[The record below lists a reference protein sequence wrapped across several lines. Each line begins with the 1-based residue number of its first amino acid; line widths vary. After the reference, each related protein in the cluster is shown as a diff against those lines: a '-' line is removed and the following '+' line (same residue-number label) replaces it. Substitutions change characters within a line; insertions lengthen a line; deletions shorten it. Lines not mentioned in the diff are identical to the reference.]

1 MNRLS
6 LVCVV
11 AALVMTG
18 VAETAAERR
27 AAYLAQGMKTPET
40 SKFFMRHE
48 DPESHVVSWIMK
60 PGLVDH
66 NQQHFYF
73 TAKSMTDD
81 GRFLMFHSAPD
92 ESQKGVKRRKTQRV
106 LDFLTDELVEVTDW
120 PAGTPFVDAAQDQVW
135 YVKNDGICRRDL
147 LVDPKK
153 EIRVCDFAAD
163 VKMPSG
169 GFSHYCTHLTLTPD
183 RQKAFLDW
191 CHADGYWRNNP
202 SNSVTRQLL
211 VDLKTGTAET
221 WGTGDFWINHGQ
233 LHPTNT
239 NLAMCA
245 YEGCSRKRIKNED
258 GTSSYILRPADE
270 VYPRLI
276 LVEKGKR
283 TFVPP
288 RIKNYA
294 THEHWS
300 EDGSGFYWCASG
312 VYWMD
317 LATGV
322 QRCICP
328 FGSAH
333 ATVTTDNRFITS
345 DESWGGWW
353 RGCGWTTSFYNRDT
367 HQGIFIHSKRP
378 VYAPRE
384 KPSNY
389 HPDPHPQFVCED
401 RYVVCT
407 MNVKDHQMTV
417 SVTPVEALAAATSKP
432 RPEPKR
438 IALDWH
444 ARRRADVPVEMELNW
459 KKLRDVGVI
468 GKYEPTRYLV
478 VCPESF
484 GVEAT
489 LADGSRRRLAVTPL
503 VGRTTDFIILR
514 FTPPAGATALDL
526 LVGVDGRFEMV
537 DAEHC
542 ENLFAGA
549 LKPESAARWA
559 VSKQRASVEPARFG
573 LLMKALKVGVEGA
586 ASYTVDVPAE
596 MAGKPCR
603 FEADVRSLSDMTWSG
618 PITLE
623 QLDAAGKLLP
633 ETVVDRRWMG
643 HMRPP
648 SKTAYY
654 REKGFIHKDAKKIV
668 FRAQMRYVAGT
679 VDNHGRP
686 LDKPERLQPKLLV
699 THLALRTAAELP
711 FTGYD
716 NRYFTKGVTDDPA
729 DSAIVLGGENAF
741 SYPTRSHASWA
752 GNVPMRRDDQIF
764 FPRLAGTIEAWFKPA
779 WKADDATNYSLI
791 EAVHSAA
798 HVEGVYHPKT
808 RGALVEVT
816 YLPKTQ
822 SARLTLKDAA
832 DIQYRKSAQA
842 ALPAGQWTHVACT
855 FSPDGEARLYFGGKC
870 VLTLPLKGFKPFDLE
885 KAKYPN
891 DEGPV
896 ELWLGGSWRSGR
908 VSGHINPD
916 FPFMS
921 GAADLLRVS
930 CGVRYAADFTPA
942 TNFACDADTCALFG
956 FDRELDGVTAH
967 GPGFVPGSYRAL
979 TDVLSHTFT
988 CAGQELRYYSK
999 YVSSCNDFTKLL
1011 DNHVYKQVPR
1021 EAEAK
1026 LARRAEVKRFSLKNG
1041 DTVAID
1047 CPKGVVTDYIEYVND
1062 GTAPLL
1068 YPLLYREG
1076 DIDPRSFGDIADTL
1090 VATCRTDREKADKIF
1105 NFVMLASN
1113 YSQNP
1118 LATFRPGSDVPRYVE
1133 YAALM
1138 MLNAYCGFECG
1149 PLNNMAANL
1158 FACSGNCPS
1167 SQTAGYGHSFEQV
1180 FYDGKNRIYDL
1191 SARKFFP
1198 AMDNE
1203 TVACLSDADR
1213 EFGVLARWDSRVGGF
1228 CRNGSRGH
1236 HVQTPA
1242 YQEKCGMVLRPGE
1255 RFRLWRL
1262 NNGYCNDLQINSCW
1276 PGNKRTTTRP
1286 TSFFKSDIAAECR
1299 ATPRKNSN
1307 VYGVK
1312 DDDLSRLDRFFPEFV
1327 NGFLVF
1333 DGKPTA
1339 ANPAFSQA
1347 TAEGFVYHVKSCYP
1361 VVHAEYRAETAA
1373 GAAGLE
1379 LSTDFGK
1386 TWYPLPQDA
1395 AGTAVV
1401 DYPVRARLDY
1411 LVRVK
1416 APMAAVTRFA
1426 AVTEVQANRRILP
1439 GELKAGKNTLCFK
1452 ADSDAAAQVS
1462 IAYRVPA
1469 QKVEVKPTAFTG
1481 TIPGCERLL
1490 ALVDPAQP
1498 LVLKVDGVSEA
1509 ATVRAHGGVKAT
1521 LAGGK
1526 LVVTAEAGTVPRFAA
1541 VDILDAGAE
1550 KQVTLLVA
1558 EDARLVMGKPQMLK
1572 KPADKA
1578 RFEFAP
1584 LKGGKYAVLN
1594 LTRYQSKLDPLGGHY
1609 GASDNKDIVVN
1620 LPGLGK
1626 PVGAGAQE
1634 SLPDAYWWSPIG
1646 LEKPGERA
1654 NFKWEYAVDPHSYY
1668 PYQMMRVFDLPAG
1681 ASWAEYMT
1689 PETFPGGVEVVAVLV
1704 LPEPDRDFKA
1714 MLRKVLCGY
1723 NCEPWRV
1730 TF

>member
-1 MNRLS
+1 M
-6 LVCVV
+6 
-11 AALVMTG
+11 
-18 VAETAAERR
+18 
-27 AAYLAQGMKTPET
+27 
-40 SKFFMRHE
+40 
-48 DPESHVVSWIMK
+48 
-60 PGLVDH
+60 
-66 NQQHFYF
+66 
-73 TAKSMTDD
+73 
-81 GRFLMFHSAPD
+81 
-92 ESQKGVKRRKTQRV
+92 
-106 LDFLTDELVEVTDW
+106 
-120 PAGTPFVDAAQDQVW
+120 
-135 YVKNDGICRRDL
+135 
-147 LVDPKK
+147 
-153 EIRVCDFAAD
+153 
-163 VKMPSG
+163 
-169 GFSHYCTHLTLTPD
+169 
-183 RQKAFLDW
+183 
-191 CHADGYWRNNP
+191 
-202 SNSVTRQLL
+202 
-211 VDLKTGTAET
+211 
-221 WGTGDFWINHGQ
+221 
-233 LHPTNT
+233 
-239 NLAMCA
+239 
-245 YEGCSRKRIKNED
+245 
-258 GTSSYILRPADE
+258 
-270 VYPRLI
+270 
-276 LVEKGKR
+276 
-283 TFVPP
+283 
-288 RIKNYA
+288 
-294 THEHWS
+294 
-300 EDGSGFYWCASG
+300 
-312 VYWMD
+312 
-317 LATGV
+317 
-322 QRCICP
+322 
-328 FGSAH
+328 
-333 ATVTTDNRFITS
+333 
-345 DESWGGWW
+345 
-353 RGCGWTTSFYNRDT
+353 
-367 HQGIFIHSKRP
+367 
-378 VYAPRE
+378 
-384 KPSNY
+384 
-389 HPDPHPQFVCED
+389 
-401 RYVVCT
+401 
-407 MNVKDHQMTV
+407 
-417 SVTPVEALAAATSKP
+417 
-432 RPEPKR
+432 
-438 IALDWH
+438 
-444 ARRRADVPVEMELNW
+444 
-459 KKLRDVGVI
+459 
-468 GKYEPTRYLV
+468 
-478 VCPESF
+478 
-484 GVEAT
+484 
-489 LADGSRRRLAVTPL
+489 
-503 VGRTTDFIILR
+503 
-514 FTPPAGATALDL
+514 
-526 LVGVDGRFEMV
+526 
-537 DAEHC
+537 
-542 ENLFAGA
+542 
-549 LKPESAARWA
+549 
-559 VSKQRASVEPARFG
+559 
-573 LLMKALKVGVEGA
+573 
-586 ASYTVDVPAE
+586 
-596 MAGKPCR
+596 
-603 FEADVRSLSDMTWSG
+603 RSLSDMTWAG

-633 ETVVDRRWMG
+633 ETVVDRRWTG

-648 SKTAYY
+648 GKTAYY

-668 FRAQMRYVAGT
+668 FRAQMRYVAGS

-716 NRYFTKGVTDDPA
+716 DRHFTKGVTDDPA

-779 WKADDATNYSLI
+779 WKADDATNYSLV

-798 HVEGVYHPKT
+798 HVEGAYHPKT
-808 RGALVEVT
+808 RGALVEVA
-816 YLPKTQ
+816 YLPKTK

-832 DIQYRKSAQA
+832 DIQYRKTVRA
-842 ALPAGQWTHVACT
+842 ALPTGQWTHVACT
-855 FSPDGEARLYFGGKC
+855 FAPDGEARLFFGGKC

-908 VSGHINPD
+908 VSGHVNPD
-916 FPFMS
+916 FPFMP

-967 GPGFVPGSYRAL
+967 GPGFIPGSYRAL
-979 TDVLSHTFT
+979 TDVLNHTFT
-988 CAGQELRYYSK
+988 CEGRELRYYSK
-999 YVSSCNDFTKLL
+999 CVSPRNDFTKLL
-1011 DNHVYKQVPR
+1011 DNHVYKKIPR

-1026 LARRAEVKRFSLKNG
+1026 LARRAEVKRFTLKAG

-1062 GTAPLL
+1062 GTAPLA

-1090 VATCRTDREKADKIF
+1090 VATCRTDREKTDKIF

-1113 YSQNP
+1113 YSQNH
-1118 LATFRPGSDVPRYVE
+1118 LATFRPGSDVPRCVE
-1133 YAALM
+1133 YDALM

-1213 EFGVLARWDSRVGGF
+1213 EFGVLARWGGRVGGF

-1276 PGNKRTTTRP
+1276 PGNQRTTTRP
-1286 TSFFKSDIAAECR
+1286 TCFFKSDIAAECR
-1299 ATPRKNSN
+1299 AKPRKNAN

-1312 DDDLSRLDRFFPEFV
+1312 DDDLARLDRFFPEFV

-1347 TAEGFVYHVKSCYP
+1347 SAEGFVYHVKSCYP

-1373 GAAGLE
+1373 GTAALE

-1386 TWYPLPQDA
+1386 TWYALPQNA

-1416 APMAAVTRFA
+1416 APMAAVARFA

-1452 ADSDAAAQVS
+1452 ADSDAPAQVS

-1469 QKVEVKPTAFTG
+1469 QTIEVKPTAFTG

-1498 LVLKVDGVSEA
+1498 LVLKVNGVSEA
-1509 ATVRAHGGVKAT
+1509 ATVRTQGGVKAT

-1526 LVVTAEAGTVPRFAA
+1526 LTVTAEDGIVPRFAA
-1541 VDILDAGAE
+1541 VDILEAGAE

-1558 EDARLVMGKPQMLK
+1558 ADARLVMGRPQMLK

-1609 GASDNKDIVVN
+1609 GAGANKDIVVN
-1620 LPGLGK
+1620 LPGLAQ

-1668 PYQMMRVFDLPAG
+1668 PYQMMRMFDLPAG
-1681 ASWAEYMT
+1681 ASWAEYTT
-1689 PETFPGGVEVVAVLV
+1689 PEAFPGGVEVVAVLV